1 MPGGLFKKGDW
12 IMKCGV
18 RFCGGCN
25 SKYDR
30 GAAYELIKQ
39 NLQEE
44 IQFEYAQ
51 EDIVYDIL
59 LIVGGCTN
67 CCASYDQYI
76 ARRGVIKI
84 WDMDE
89 IDKTIKILK
98 DFE

>member
-1 MPGGLFKKGDW
+1 MLGGLFTKGDFK
-12 IMKCGV
+12 MKCGV

-25 SKYDR
+25 PRYDR
-30 GAAYELIKQ
+30 GAAYEIIKQ
-39 NLQEE
+39 SLQDE

-51 EDIVYDIL
+51 EGSVYDIL
-59 LIVGGCTN
+59 LIIGGCTN

-76 ARRGVIKI
+76 ARHGVIKI

>member
-1 MPGGLFKKGDW
+1 
-12 IMKCGV
+12 MKCGV

-25 SKYDR
+25 PKYDR

-39 NLQEE
+39 DLQEK

-59 LIVGGCTN
+59 LVIGGCPN

-76 ARRGVIKI
+76 TRQGVIKI

-89 IDKTIKILK
+89 IDKTVKILK